1 MVDILLRARCYPTE
15 DRDRIVKAMAFL
27 FPDVVVTGEDE
38 LEGVAHSTEVF
49 AEQLVRQRIR
59 DAARGVLRKGIH
71 GNMTSFRLNKQ
82 VAAVGK
88 VSFSDEDR
96 ALGDIS
102 VEISADN
109 IDSLIDKVAP
119 STRVVTGR

>member
-1 MVDILLRARCYPTE
+1 MVDILLRARCHPTE
-15 DRDRIVKAMAFL
+15 DRDRIVKAIVSL

-38 LEGVAHSTEVF
+38 LEGVAHATEVF

-59 DAARGVLRKGIH
+59 DAARGVLRKGIR
-71 GNMTSFRLNKQ
+71 GNTTSFRLNKQ

-96 ALGDIS
+96 PLGDIL
-102 VEISADN
+102 VEISADD

-119 STRVVTGR
+119 STRVVTMR